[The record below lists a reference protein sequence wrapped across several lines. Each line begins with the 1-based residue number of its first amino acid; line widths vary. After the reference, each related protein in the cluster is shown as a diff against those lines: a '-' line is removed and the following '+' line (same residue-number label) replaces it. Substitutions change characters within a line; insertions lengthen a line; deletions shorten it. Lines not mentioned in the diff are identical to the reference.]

1 MKKRISR
8 REVIASCVLVL
19 LAGVMIP
26 SCKEKAP
33 AAASGNPTA
42 DNAGTTVSKE
52 RTLYKAVALY
62 YDKDGNNT
70 PLYAEDKDGK
80 MVWADEAIPGDE
92 IEVYG
97 SLDNVSEFEVK
108 NAIRSYSGGKE
119 ESMDFV
125 HVRYYGKDYWTRP
138 IFISRHGTK
147 EHYMNGSVITE
158 DTYIYSSTDLVNAKT
173 KKVEKGTFVADYD
186 TKIVDGITFSHIY
199 YYDWNT
205 PYGKEGY
212 VKEETCSREEMV
224 LRAAQVERAFS
235 NTKDLKPF
243 VREDVYALLEDMKE
257 I

>member
-8 REVIASCVLVL
+8 CEVIASCVLVL

-52 RTLYKAVALY
+52 RTLRNEIVLY
-62 YDKDGNNT
+62 FDKDGNNT
-70 PLYAEDKDGK
+70 PLYAENKEGK

-92 IEVYG
+92 IEVYE
-97 SLDNVSEFEVK
+97 SLENASEPEVK
-108 NAIRSYSGGKE
+108 NAIRSYTGGKE

-138 IFISRHGTK
+138 IFITGHSKKNWHLTG
-147 EHYMNGSVITE
+147 MVITE

-173 KKVEKGTFVADYD
+173 KKVEKGTFVAKYD
-186 TKIVDGITFSHIY
+186 SETIDGIKFFQIY
-199 YYDWNT
+199 YYDWST

-212 VKEETCSREEMV
+212 VKAETCSDSDIA
-224 LRAAQVERAFS
+224 LQAAQVERAFS

>member
-147 EHYMNGSVITE
+147 EHYMNGMVITE

-173 KKVEKGTFVADYD
+173 KKVEKGTFVAKYD
-186 TKIVDGITFSHIY
+186 SETIDGIKFFQI
-199 YYDWNT
+199 
-205 PYGKEGY
+205 
-212 VKEETCSREEMV
+212 
-224 LRAAQVERAFS
+224 
-235 NTKDLKPF
+235 
-243 VREDVYALLEDMKE
+243 
-257 I
+257 